1 MGRSSLI
8 LLDTVTLI
16 WFTLGDRRFGSQS
29 LALLEGDNDFS
40 ISAISPWEA
49 AMLVMRGRVD
59 LGKDPRAWIEGILA
73 DARMNL
79 VPISP
84 EIAVAAGL
92 LPRTIHGDPADRLIM
107 ATAQKLA
114 CPILTPDEKLLA
126 YAEEG
131 HVQAIDARL

>member
-1 MGRSSLI
+1 LI
-8 LLDTVTLI
+8 LLDTVTLV
-16 WFTLGDRRFGSQS
+16 WFTLGDRRLGSRS
-29 LALLEGDNDFS
+29 RSLLEADNDFS
-40 ISAISPWEA
+40 ISAITPWEV
-49 AMLVMRGRVD
+49 AMVVMSGRIN
-59 LGKDPRAWIEGILA
+59 LGKSPLAWIEGILA

-107 ATAQKLA
+107 ATGQKLA

-126 YAEEG
+126 YAAQG